1 MLRDKRAA
9 NDAWIAREGMER
21 LQAEAEA
28 TKEVHQAEEN
38 AHLQHVLAS
47 VTDAGFTLYKFLDEL
62 MHTRDHTT
70 SLQVLQM
77 LILKGSNL
85 LESICQCQP
94 KIVHA

>member
-1 MLRDKRAA
+1 MML
-9 NDAWIAREGMER
+9 WIAREGMER

-38 AHLQHVLAS
+38 AHLQRVLAS
-47 VTDAGFTLYKFLDEL
+47 VTDAGFTLYKVLDEL

-94 KIVHA
+94 KIVPA